1 MVKKDLDMKKI
12 VGLLLA
18 VACFCGGE
26 METMGQEAFVW
37 LTNTKGITW
46 KQTVSGSSINQT
58 DNEDLVKIVVP
69 ESVVLSSID
78 INGCVNLTNLV
89 IHTDPEK
96 QRAEGELLVRAA
108 DSGLR
113 NITIQP
119 GLEWQVRIEQKRSDS
134 DYLGIFVVGVTFAEP
149 PKLQIRTFQG
159 TSGLEVE
166 VVWRESSLQASDN
179 VGGPWKDIPASSP
192 YRFPLA
198 SAKSM
203 QFFRLKS
210 QE

>member
-18 VACFCGGE
+18 AACFCGGE
-26 METMGQEAFVW
+26 LETMGQEAFVW
-37 LTNTKGITW
+37 MTNTKGITW
-46 KQTVSGSSINQT
+46 KQTISGSAINQS
-58 DNEDLVKIVVP
+58 DNEDLVKIVIP
-69 ESVVLSSID
+69 ENVVLSSID

-96 QRAEGELLVRAA
+96 QKAGGGELLVRAA

-113 NITIQP
+113 SMTIRP
-119 GLEWQVRIEQKRSDS
+119 GMEWLVRIEQKRSDS
-134 DYLGIFVVGVTFAEP
+134 DYLGIFIVGVIFAEP

-159 TSGLEVE
+159 ASGWEVE
-166 VVWRESSLQASDN
+166 VVWRESSLQVADN
-179 VGGPWKDIPASSP
+179 VDGLWKDIPASSP

-203 QFFRLKS
+203 QFFRLKP
-210 QE
+210 Q

>member
-1 MVKKDLDMKKI
+1 MKKI
-12 VGLLLA
+12 IGLLLA

-26 METMGQEAFVW
+26 LETTGQEAFVW
-37 LTNTKGITW
+37 MTNTKGITW
-46 KQTVSGSSINQT
+46 KQTVESTINQS
-58 DNEDLVKIVVP
+58 NNQDLVKIVVP

-78 INGCVNLTNLV
+78 IDGCVNLTNLV

-96 QRAEGELLVRAA
+96 QKAEGELLVKVA

-119 GLEWQVRIEQKRSDS
+119 GMGWQVRIEQKRSDS
-134 DYLGIFVVGVTFAEP
+134 DYLGIFIVAVTFAEP
-149 PKLQIRTFQG
+149 PKLEIRTFQG
-159 TSGLEVE
+159 TSGWEVE
-166 VVWRESSLQASDN
+166 VVWRENSLQVADN
-179 VGGPWKDIPASSP
+179 VDGSWKDIPASSP

-203 QFFRLKS
+203 QFFRLKP
-210 QE
+210 

>member
-18 VACFCGGE
+18 AACFCGGE
-26 METMGQEAFVW
+26 LETTGQEAFVW
-37 LTNTKGITW
+37 MTNTKGITW
-46 KQTVSGSSINQT
+46 KQTVDASTISQPN
-58 DNEDLVKIVVP
+58 NRDLVKIVVP
-69 ESVVLSSID
+69 ENVVLSSID
-78 INGCVNLTNLV
+78 IDGCVNLTNLV

-96 QRAEGELLVRAA
+96 QKAEGELLVRAA

-113 NITIQP
+113 SMTIRP
-119 GLEWQVRIEQKRSDS
+119 GMEWLVRIEQKRSDS
-134 DYLGIFVVGVTFAEP
+134 DYLGIFIVGVIFAEP

-159 TSGLEVE
+159 ASGWEVE

-179 VGGPWKDIPASSP
+179 VGGSWKDIPASSP

-198 SAKSM
+198 SAKSK
-203 QFFRLKS
+203 QFFRLKP
-210 QE
+210 

>member
-1 MVKKDLDMKKI
+1 MKKI
-12 VGLLLA
+12 IGLLLA

-26 METMGQEAFVW
+26 LETTGQEAFVW
-37 LTNTKGITW
+37 MTNTKGITW
-46 KQTVSGSSINQT
+46 KQTVESTINQS
-58 DNEDLVKIVVP
+58 NNQDLVKIVVP
-69 ESVVLSSID
+69 ESVVLSIID
-78 INGCVNLTNLV
+78 IDGCVNLTNLV

-96 QRAEGELLVRAA
+96 QKAEGELLVKAA

-134 DYLGIFVVGVTFAEP
+134 DYLGIFIVAVTFAEP
-149 PKLQIRTFQG
+149 LKLEIRTFQG

-166 VVWRESSLQASDN
+166 VVWRESSLQVADN
-179 VGGPWKDIPASSP
+179 VDGSWKDIPASSP

-198 SAKSM
+198 SAKSK
-203 QFFRLKS
+203 QFFRLKP
-210 QE
+210 